1 MMRSKRLYLF
11 APAVFTFLSL
21 GAAVQ
26 AVPAIG
32 LLANGSLF
40 SFDTTS
46 PGTSTTIGA
55 VTGLQGGEIVYGLD
69 YRPANGALY
78 ALGSTGRLY
87 TVNAATGAATL
98 ASTLNTALSGSG
110 FDIAFNPVPDRLRI
124 VSTSGQN
131 LRVNV
136 DTGAVT
142 VDTAL
147 AFAAG
152 DPNFGASPFHRGGG
166 VHQPVRRC
174 PHHHAF

>member
-1 MMRSKRLYLF
+1 MRLKRLYLF
-11 APAVFTFLSL
+11 GPAAFTFLSL
-21 GAAVQ
+21 GTAVQ

-40 SFDTTS
+40 SFDTVS
-46 PGTSTTIGA
+46 PGTNTTIGA